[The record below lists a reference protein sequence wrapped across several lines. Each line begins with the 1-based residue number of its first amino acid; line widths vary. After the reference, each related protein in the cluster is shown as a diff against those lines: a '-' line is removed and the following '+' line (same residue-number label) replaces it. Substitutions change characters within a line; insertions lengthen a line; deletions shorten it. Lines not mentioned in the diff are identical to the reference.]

1 MTDTIR
7 ACCFLDKGGV
17 GKTTA
22 TAHLGVALADLG
34 YDVLLV
40 DLAGKQNDL
49 AKHFGVFNEIVEMV
63 ENENDWP
70 NISTAFDES
79 WNRIHDQLG
88 NEAVDRM
95 LLETNEGPDLIPAH
109 EGLDSVDDA
118 LTSIPV
124 PERYQVYDEFLTTCI
139 EPRGY
144 DIILTDLPGNT
155 GNVSLN
161 GIFACENVIVPAEP
175 GAFEDG
181 QIQALFSDT
190 ENYNEKL
197 DTDLTVSMVMP
208 NKVDTRTN
216 VGEAFL
222 KDFADDYPETV
233 APTHVPKSTGI
244 KNAQMD
250 GTTIFAQDEDER
262 LKTADR
268 AADAYLEN
276 ARELITRL
284 ESGAA

>member
-1 MTDTIR
+1 MVNTTR

-34 YDVLLV
+34 HDVLLV

-49 AKHFGVFNEIVEMV
+49 AKHFGLFDQTMKMV

-70 NISTAFDES
+70 NISTTFDEN
-79 WNRIHDQLG
+79 WDRIQDQLG
-88 NEAVDRM
+88 DEAVDRM
-95 LLETNEGPDLIPAH
+95 ILRTDEGPDLIPAH

-118 LTSIPV
+118 LTNIPV
-124 PERYQVYDEFLTTCI
+124 PDRYQVYDRFLTDCI

-161 GIFACENVIVPAEP
+161 GIFASENVIVPAEP

-181 QIQALFSDT
+181 QIQALFADA

-197 DTDLTVSMVMP
+197 NTDLNVSMVIP
-208 NKVDTRTN
+208 NKVDKRTN
-216 VGEAFL
+216 VGEEFL
-222 KDFADDYPETV
+222 EEFADDYPEAV
-233 APTHVPKSTGI
+233 APTHIPKSTGI
-244 KNAQMD
+244 KNAQME
-250 GTTIFAQDEDER
+250 GTTIFAQDADER
-262 LKTADR
+262 LKTANR
-268 AADAYLEN
+268 VADAYREN
-276 ARELITRL
+276 ARELVIRL
-284 ESGAA
+284 EGSAA